1 LAAHDRVANVMDTC
15 VAVVHRLKT
24 WSTSSKAQTK
34 RRKEIAVVKSVVK
47 VDFLKKKE
55 FLGFAFF
62 YPSCK

>member
-1 LAAHDRVANVMDTC
+1 MDTC

-55 FLGFAFF
+55 FHSYLGLLFSSRFID
-62 YPSCK
+62 